1 MNWINH
7 YIMRF
12 KKPKFWD
19 YKEPN
24 INSYLLWPI
33 SFLIKL
39 ISLFKII
46 IVKRKSSS
54 IKTICIGNIYLG
66 GTGKTSLSLR
76 INKILNQK
84 KIKTC
89 FIKKFY
95 PDQIDEQNI
104 LENNGKLFK
113 NKKRLN
119 ALLQADLEGYE
130 VAIFDD
136 GLQDNSID
144 YDLRIVCFN
153 NTNWI
158 GNGFTIPSGPLR
170 ENFEN
175 IKKYKNVFLNGNNE
189 NLDEIKK
196 FIYKIDS
203 NINIYQG
210 KYIPKNI
217 EDFNLNDKFLV
228 FSGIGNHKT
237 FISMLKNNKLN
248 IVKDIEFP
256 DHYSYSTNDIEEIIS
271 ISNELNCRII
281 TTEKDFIRLKNDAR
295 NEIKYIKV
303 DLEILNEKDFLK
315 DISDLY
321 E

>member
-1 MNWINH
+1 MK
-7 YIMRF
+7 F

-19 YKEPN
+19 YKKPN

-33 SFLIKL
+33 SILIKL
-39 ISLFKII
+39 ISLFKITI
-46 IVKRKSSS
+46 TKKRSSS
-54 IKTICIGNIYLG
+54 IKTICVGNIYLG
-66 GTGKTSLSLR
+66 GTGKTSLSLK
-76 INKILNQK
+76 INKILNERR
-84 KIKTC
+84 IKNC

-95 PDQIDEQNI
+95 SNQIDEQNL

-119 ALLQADLEGYE
+119 SLLQAESEGYK

-170 ENFEN
+170 ENIEN
-175 IKKYKNVFLNGNNE
+175 IKKYKNVFLNGNDE

-196 FIYKIDS
+196 FISKIDT
-203 NINIYQG
+203 NIKIYQA
-210 KYIPKNI
+210 KYTPINVN
-217 EDFNLNDKFLV
+217 EFNTNDKFLV

-237 FISMLKNNKLN
+237 FISMLKNNKFN

-256 DHYSYSTNDIEEIIS
+256 DHYSYSKNDINKILS
-271 ISNELNCRII
+271 ISNELDCRII
-281 TTEKDFIRLKNDAR
+281 TTEKDYIRLKKN
-295 NEIKYIKV
+295 NLNKIKYIKV
-303 DLEILNEKDFLK
+303 DLEILNEKNFLK
-315 DISDLY
+315 DISELY